1 MILRPAGVSTMLTVE
16 GRKSQ
21 IAIEYAYQFRD
32 QHPKA
37 HVLWV
42 YAANETRFV
51 QAYRETAQN
60 LRLPGCDDPQVNVC
74 KVVCEWLNDTEDVP
88 WLMVLDNAD
97 RTANFL
103 PIENE
108 TTAEISAIST
118 YMASYLPTKFNHSQF
133 LLVTT
138 RIRDIGEHLSR
149 GQPCVSVGPFSAQEA
164 RDLLQA
170 KLRVLDDCSTPAMD
184 TLVEILGRIPLAIT
198 QAAAFINRNKIS
210 VQEYVREL
218 DLGKQ
223 NFMQYLSK
231 DLQDPRRE
239 PGFPNSVFRTWK
251 LSFDQIQT
259 DCPRAAEILSLM
271 AMLDGQKIP
280 VDLVRK
286 DEERRVDFQTV
297 IGTLDGYSMINK
309 EVGGKTCTIHPLV
322 QLSVQYI
329 LEESGQ
335 IVFYTG
341 QAVQLIAD
349 RFPVGEH
356 ENKAVCESL
365 LPHAQAV
372 LQPDTKSDATA
383 TSRARLLHNVGWFEW
398 RQGRYNSAYQNVL
411 AAYEI
416 RQRISGS
423 ETDAIRSL
431 HILAL
436 VLRDQGKYE
445 VAEEMNRR
453 ALAGFEKV
461 LGMEHP
467 NTLASVNNLASVLRY
482 QGKYEVAEEMNR
494 RALAGREKMLGVEHP
509 NTLTSV
515 ENLASVLR
523 YQGKYE
529 MAEEMNRRALAGKEK
544 VLGVDHPE
552 TLISVNN
559 LASVLRYQG
568 KYEAAEEMNRR
579 ALAGY
584 EKVLGVDHPDTLTSV
599 DNLAS
604 VLQYQGKY
612 KAAEEMNRRAL
623 EGYEKVLGVEHPDTL
638 TSVGNLA
645 SVLQDQGKYEAA
657 EEMNRRVL
665 AGREKVLGVEHPNT
679 LTSVSNLAL
688 VLQDQGKY
696 EAAEEMNRRAL
707 AGREKV
713 LGVEHP
719 DTLTSVYC
727 LAYIL
732 YSRRQLQQA
741 AILYRRALS
750 GYQQTL
756 GPTHPTTLACDGH
769 YSSMLQEMEDEE
781 RK

>member
-1 MILRPAGVSTMLTVE
+1 MILRPPGVSTMLTVE

-21 IAIEYAYQFRD
+21 IAIEYAYQFRE

-74 KVVCEWLNDTEDVP
+74 KVVCKWLNDTEDVP

-97 RTANFL
+97 QTANFL
-103 PIENE
+103 SVEGE
-108 TTAEISAIST
+108 TTAEISTIST
-118 YMASYLPTKFNHSQF
+118 YMASYLPSKFNHSQF

-149 GQPCVSVGPFSAQEA
+149 GQPCVNVGPFSAQEA

-170 KLRVLDDCSTPAMD
+170 KLRALGDCSTPAMD

-218 DLGKQ
+218 DLDKQ

-239 PGFPNSVFRTWK
+239 LGFPNSIFRTWK

-259 DCPRAAEILSLM
+259 DSPRAAEILSLM

-286 DEERRVDFQTV
+286 DDERRVDFQTV

-309 EVGGKTCTIHPLV
+309 EVGGRTCTIHPLV

-335 IVFYTG
+335 TVFYTG
-341 QAVQLIAD
+341 QAIQLIAD

-372 LQPDTKSDATA
+372 LRLDTKSDATVA
-383 TSRARLLHNVGWFEW
+383 SRARLLFNVGWFEW
-398 RQGRYNSAYQNVL
+398 RQGRYNSAHQNVL
-411 AAYEI
+411 AAHEI
-416 RQRISGS
+416 WQRISGS
-423 ETDAIRSL
+423 ETDTIRSL
-431 HILAL
+431 DLLAL
-436 VLRDQGKYE
+436 VLRF
-445 VAEEMNRR
+445 R
-453 ALAGFEKV
+453 
-461 LGMEHP
+461 
-467 NTLASVNNLASVLRY
+467 
-482 QGKYEVAEEMNR
+482 
-494 RALAGREKMLGVEHP
+494 
-509 NTLTSV
+509 
-515 ENLASVLR
+515 
-523 YQGKYE
+523 
-529 MAEEMNRRALAGKEK
+529 
-544 VLGVDHPE
+544 
-552 TLISVNN
+552 
-559 LASVLRYQG
+559 G

-579 ALAGY
+579 AL
-584 EKVLGVDHPDTLTSV
+584 S
-599 DNLAS
+599 
-604 VLQYQGKY
+604 
-612 KAAEEMNRRAL
+612 
-623 EGYEKVLGVEHPDTL
+623 GYEKVLGVEHPNTLTSVGSLALALRDQGKYEAAEGMYRRALTGYEKVLGVEHPHTLTSVGGLASVLQGQGKHEAVEEMYRRALTGYEKVLGVEHPHTL

-657 EEMNRRVL
+657 EEMYRRAL
-665 AGREKVLGVEHPNT
+665 TGREKVLGLEHPRT
-679 LTSVSNLAL
+679 LNSVFNLAYL
-688 VLQDQGKY
+688 HHSQ
-696 EAAEEMNRRAL
+696 
-707 AGREKV
+707 
-713 LGVEHP
+713 
-719 DTLTSVYC
+719 
-727 LAYIL
+727 
-732 YSRRQLQQA
+732 RQFQQA
-741 AILYRRALS
+741 SVLYQRALS
-750 GYQQTL
+750 GYQQIL
-756 GPTHPTTLACDGH
+756 GPAHPTTLACGSN
-769 YSSMLQEMEDEE
+769 YSSMVREMEKEDWG
-781 RK
+781 

>member
-1 MILRPAGVSTMLTVE
+1 MTLKLAGVGTMLTVE

-21 IAIEYAYQFRD
+21 IAIEYAYQFSD

-88 WLMVLDNAD
+88 WLMILDNAD

-103 PIENE
+103 PMEDE
-108 TTAEISAIST
+108 TNAETSVIST

-138 RIRDIGEHLSR
+138 RNRDIGEHLNR
-149 GQPCVSVGPFSAQEA
+149 GRPCVNVGPFSVQEA
-164 RDLLQA
+164 RDLLRA
-170 KLRVLDDCSTPAMD
+170 KLRALDDCSTPAMD
-184 TLVEILGRIPLAIT
+184 TLVETLGRIPLAIT

-218 DLGKQ
+218 DLDKQ

-239 PGFPNSVFRTWK
+239 PGCPNSVFRTWK
-251 LSFDQIQT
+251 LSFDQIRT
-259 DCPRAAEILSLM
+259 DSPRAAEVLSLM
-271 AMLDGQKIP
+271 AMLDGQTIP

-286 DEERRVDFQTV
+286 DDERRVDFQTV
-297 IGTLDGYSMINK
+297 IGTLDGYSMVNK
-309 EVGGKTCTIHPLV
+309 EIGGKTCTIHPLV

-335 IVFYTG
+335 TVFYTG
-341 QAVQLIAD
+341 QAVQLIAE

-383 TSRARLLHNVGWFEW
+383 ASRARLLHNVGWFEW

-411 AAYEI
+411 AAHEI
-416 RQRISGS
+416 WQRISRNEI
-423 ETDAIRSL
+423 ETIRSL
-431 HILAL
+431 HLLAL
-436 VLRDQGKYE
+436 VLRFRGQ
-445 VAEEMNRR
+445 
-453 ALAGFEKV
+453 
-461 LGMEHP
+461 
-467 NTLASVNNLASVLRY
+467 
-482 QGKYEVAEEMNR
+482 
-494 RALAGREKMLGVEHP
+494 
-509 NTLTSV
+509 
-515 ENLASVLR
+515 
-523 YQGKYE
+523 
-529 MAEEMNRRALAGKEK
+529 
-544 VLGVDHPE
+544 
-552 TLISVNN
+552 
-559 LASVLRYQG
+559 
-568 KYEAAEEMNRR
+568 YEAAEEMNRR
-579 ALAGY
+579 ALAGS
-584 EKVLGVDHPDTLTSV
+584 EKVLGVEHPDTLTCVGNLALVFQDQGKYKAAEEMSRRALAGREKVLGVEHPDTLTSV

-604 VLQYQGKY
+604 VLRDQGKY
-612 KAAEEMNRRAL
+612 EAAEEMSRRAL
-623 EGYEKVLGVEHPDTL
+623 AGREKVLGVEHPDTLTSVGNLALVLQYQSQYEAAEEMSRRAVAGREKVLGVEHPDTL

-645 SVLQDQGKYEAA
+645 SVLQDQGKYEA
-657 EEMNRRVL
+657 EEM
-665 AGREKVLGVEHPNT
+665 
-679 LTSVSNLAL
+679 S
-688 VLQDQGKY
+688 
-696 EAAEEMNRRAL
+696 RRAL
-707 AGREKV
+707 AGKEKV

-727 LAYIL
+727 LGHL
-732 YSRRQLQQA
+732 LHSRRQFQQA
-741 AILYRRALS
+741 TILYRRALS

-756 GPTHPTTLACDGH
+756 GQTHPITLACGRH
-769 YSSMLQEMEDEE
+769 YSSMLQEMKDEG